1 MDAPAASPP
10 PASPAPAAA
19 PPAAA
24 PPPAAPP
31 PVAVAPSDPVNP
43 VHPVVDGLAGGGVG
57 LLLGLLTGLS
67 ASPIVGAVVGAV
79 GGLLGVFLGLRDS
92 GPASRMQAWRMVG
105 FGLGASLGLVGGL
118 VVRTGDR
125 LSPTPAA
132 RLARWEAAGIKGR
145 EARDLVRLEMG
156 LPARVEPAA
165 PGSAGAHPPAAPP
178 TAGAPTPHHSV
189 LFADGA
195 LPPEVCAEGD
205 PSRQADP
212 EELPDNVAALSPRL
226 APLAQALRS
235 VAPEAR
241 AAVYAAAWG
250 LVCKP

>member
-1 MDAPAASPP
+1 MDAPAAPP
-10 PASPAPAAA
+10 SAAPAP
-19 PPAAA
+19 A

-31 PVAVAPSDPVNP
+31 PVGVAPSAPVIP

-105 FGLGASLGLVGGL
+105 FGIGASLGLVGGL

-165 PGSAGAHPPAAPP
+165 PGSAGAHAPAPP
-178 TAGAPTPHHSV
+178 TAGPPTPHHSV